1 MSNLFHLIMEADGDL
16 VEPFD
21 PGAPADDAGGSEA
34 EPSQDN
40 SQPED
45 APPPPDDGGD
55 LAQPF
60 DDSADDGGFGDD
72 GGGEEDGQD
81 QDQHE
86 DQSLSVKANSVL
98 NQTLYQKLVNRNQEI
113 EDTLNNLQTITP
125 VLPSDIIDEND
136 VSINRLKAALAKGQT
151 YALEKFID
159 SKYGENLLFY
169 QKLDALYVLLLNEIN
184 KNLKKVKL

>member
-1 MSNLFHLIMEADGDL
+1 M
-16 VEPFD
+16 
-21 PGAPADDAGGSEA
+21 
-34 EPSQDN
+34 
-40 SQPED
+40 
-45 APPPPDDGGD
+45 
-55 LAQPF
+55 
-60 DDSADDGGFGDD
+60 
-72 GGGEEDGQD
+72 
-81 QDQHE
+81 
-86 DQSLSVKANSVL
+86 